1 MKIAIIGAGTMGTGI
16 AQVAL
21 MAGNEVLV
29 YDTRLEALT
38 LSHSK
43 ISSDLVKLRDKGKI
57 DIDQSV
63 MLLEKIHFINNLNE
77 CKKVDLV
84 IEAIVENIEVKK
96 ELFRQLEMIVSADCI
111 LATNTSSLSI
121 TSIAGT
127 VKCPEKVIGIHFFN
141 PANLMKLVEI
151 IPAVQTSPEI
161 CRKVNEIIIS
171 WGKTTVLA
179 KDTPGFIVNRIARPF
194 YSESLRILEEGIA
207 DIPTIDW
214 AMTEIAGFKMGPFTL
229 MDFIGNDVNYMV
241 TESVWSACYYEP
253 RYKPSFT
260 QKRLVEAGYLGKK
273 TGRGY
278 YIYNTD
284 NIPDKTN
291 KDLALGNEIVK
302 RIVTMLINEAADAL
316 HYGIATKEDI
326 DLAMTIGVNYPKGLL
341 AWGKEWGADVC
352 INNMNELF
360 NKYHEERYRCSMG
373 LKKIGD

>member
-21 MAGNEVLV
+21 MAGNEVFI
-29 YDTRLEALT
+29 YDTRPEALT
-38 LSHSK
+38 MSHSK
-43 ISSDLVKLRDKGKI
+43 LSSDLVKLREKGKI

-63 MLLEKIHFINNLNE
+63 MLMGKVHFINNLNE
-77 CKKVDLV
+77 CSTVDLV

-96 ELFRQLEMIVSADCI
+96 DLFRQLEMIVRLDCI

-121 TSIAGT
+121 TSIAST
-127 VKCPEKVIGIHFFN
+127 IKTPERVIGIHFFN

-151 IPAVQTSPEI
+151 IPAIQTSQDI
-161 CRKVNEIIIS
+161 YKKINEIIKT
-171 WGKTTVLA
+171 WGKITVLA
-179 KDTPGFIVNRIARPF
+179 KDTPGFIVNRIARPY

-207 DIPTIDW
+207 NIQTIDW
-214 AMTEIAGFKMGPFTL
+214 ALTEIAGFKMGPFTL

-284 NIPDKTN
+284 NTLEIAN
-291 KDLALGNEIVK
+291 KDFAKGNEIVK
-302 RIVTMLINEAADAL
+302 RVVTMLINEAADAL
-316 HYGIATKEDI
+316 YYGIATKEDI

-341 AWGKEWGADVC
+341 SWGKEWGAQVC

-373 LKKIGD
+373 LKNIGD